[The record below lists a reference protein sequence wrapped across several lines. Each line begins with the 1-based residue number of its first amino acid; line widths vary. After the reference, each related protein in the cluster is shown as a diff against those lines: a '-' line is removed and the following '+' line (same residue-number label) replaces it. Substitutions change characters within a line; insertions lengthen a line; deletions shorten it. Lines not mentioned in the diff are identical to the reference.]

1 MNMDPFLERLKRFVS
16 NANVQGC
23 LSTGVVAIILLFG
36 IIRDCRTGDVVFTVP
51 LLATAFGLPYVVRGF
66 LIDHLSVVRMV
77 MNTFAVCGIAM
88 VMFIPKPA
96 GPEPLWLRA
105 TIIGFLGAYMG
116 CYFWMLS
123 DERVRVA

>member
-1 MNMDPFLERLKRFVS
+1 MERLKRFVS

-51 LLATAFGLPYVVRGF
+51 VLAAAFGLPYVVRSV
-66 LIDHLSVVRMV
+66 LIDNFSIVRMV
-77 MNTFAVCGIAM
+77 MNAFAVCGIAM
-88 VMFIPKPA
+88 VMFIPKPV
-96 GPEPLWLRA
+96 GPEPLWLRL
-105 TIIGFLGAYMG
+105 TIIGLLGAYMG

-123 DERVRVA
+123 DERVHVS